1 MDFAVNSSAGT
12 PTSTFDRCLLPVGH
26 IAGLMSVNILSTF
39 IGTIGNLLV
48 IGTVLANPS
57 LQIISNFWLV
67 SMAVADVV
75 VTALGQPIFSVFL
88 GLQLNDECHE
98 LVSQA
103 FRLIVNM
110 SCSASV
116 LHLCL
121 ISIDRCLLILR
132 PHDFRTVRT
141 KKRFRIALVI
151 AWTLPVIYGILRLT
165 VSKKATSYFTVIA
178 VGICYLVIISCY
190 SLIILKVRKQGTA
203 TLKRLR
209 GQSRSRRSASSEHM
223 VERRVTVTIAI
234 VVVIFTICWFP
245 LLYLRSAFA
254 EENFGVAYNWAR
266 TLALTNS
273 SMNPWIYCFRIAEFR
288 DAYRRLMKCQWSPS
302 RCVTGAAGDQNEMNT
317 TTQSSELESQ
327 TQNNAVWYYHL
338 QEN

>member
-1 MDFAVNSSAGT
+1 MDMSANF
-12 PTSTFDRCLLPVGH
+12 STTGPSATMLQCNLPLGH
-26 IAGLMSVNILSTF
+26 TVALMSVNILSTI

-48 IGTVLANPS
+48 IGTVCTNSS

-67 SMAVADVV
+67 SMAVADLM

-88 GLQLNDECHE
+88 GLQIHGECDET
-98 LVSQA
+98 VSQI
-103 FRLIVNM
+103 FRLIANM

-121 ISIDRCLLILR
+121 ISMDRCLVILR

-141 KKRFRIALVI
+141 KKRFRIALAI
-151 AWTLPVIYGILRLT
+151 AWTLPVIYAILRLT
-165 VSKKATSYFTVIA
+165 VSKRGTSYFTVIA
-178 VGICYLVIISCY
+178 VGICYLIIISCY

-209 GQSRSRRSASSEHM
+209 GQSRRSSASEHM

-234 VVVIFTICWFP
+234 VVVIFTFCWFP

-254 EENFGVAYNWAR
+254 EANFGVAYDWAR
-266 TLALTNS
+266 TLALSNS
-273 SMNPWIYCFRIAEFR
+273 FMNPWIYCFRIAEFR
-288 DAYRRLMKCQWSPS
+288 AAYRRLLKCQWKPS
-302 RCVTGAAGDQNEMNT
+302 TCTCTRGTGENDMN
-317 TTQSSELESQ
+317 TTQSSDLEVTST
-327 TQNNAVWYYHL
+327 TQNSV
-338 QEN
+338 

>member
-1 MDFAVNSSAGT
+1 MDFAVNYSTTPSAT
-12 PTSTFDRCLLPVGH
+12 TVRCNLPAGH
-26 IAGLMSVNILSTF
+26 ITGLMSVNLLSTI
-39 IGTIGNLLV
+39 IGTIGNVLV
-48 IGTVLANPS
+48 IGTVCTNAS

-67 SMAVADVV
+67 SMAVADLM

-98 LVSQA
+98 GVSQT
-103 FRLIVNM
+103 FRLIANM

-121 ISIDRCLLILR
+121 ISIDRCLVILR

-141 KKRFRIALVI
+141 KKRFKIALAI

-165 VSKKATSYFTVIA
+165 VSKKGTSYFTVIA
-178 VGICYLVIISCY
+178 VGICYLIIISCY

-209 GQSRSRRSASSEHM
+209 GQSRRSASSEHM

-234 VVVIFTICWFP
+234 VVVIFTVCWFP
-245 LLYLRSAFA
+245 LLYLRSAYA

-266 TLALTNS
+266 TLALSNS

-288 DAYRRLMKCQWSPS
+288 DAYRRLLKCQWKPI

-317 TTQSSELESQ
+317 TQSSELESQ
-327 TQNNAVWYYHL
+327 NNVV
-338 QEN
+338 

>member
-1 MDFAVNSSAGT
+1 MNYSTTPSAT
-12 PTSTFDRCLLPVGH
+12 TDRCNLPVGH
-26 IAGLMSVNILSTF
+26 IAGLMSVNLLSTV
-39 IGTIGNLLV
+39 IGTIGNVLV
-48 IGTVLANPS
+48 IGTVCTNAS

-67 SMAVADVV
+67 SMAVADLM

-88 GLQLNDECHE
+88 GLQLNDECQE
-98 LVSQA
+98 AVSQT
-103 FRLIVNM
+103 FRLIANM

-121 ISIDRCLLILR
+121 ISIDRCLVILL

-141 KKRFRIALVI
+141 KKRFKIALAI

-165 VSKKATSYFTVIA
+165 VSKKGTSYFTVIA
-178 VGICYLVIISCY
+178 VGICYLIIISCY

-209 GQSRSRRSASSEHM
+209 GQSRRSASSEHM

-234 VVVIFTICWFP
+234 VVVIFTVCWFP
-245 LLYLRSAFA
+245 LLYLRSAYA

-266 TLALTNS
+266 TLALSNS

-288 DAYRRLMKCQWSPS
+288 DAYRRLLKCQWKPS

-317 TTQSSELESQ
+317 TQSSDLESQ
-327 TQNNAVWYYHL
+327 NNVV
-338 QEN
+338 